1 MRSDA
6 SNCEGDRNVFEGPAR
21 ELRLVV
27 SMDFP
32 FIFMRLF
39 VAYLKVGHPGSNT
52 SISAAF
58 INADRPAGTILSY
71 GKDNSYGHPHSEV
84 VQRLTKVGSKIY
96 STAESGDITFTTNGT
111 THSASVKP
119 WYGTVVPK
127 PIEPKLHRNQSPS
140 LNSKT
145 RLRFR
150 FACNNW
156 CSYIIPKLYSN
167 AETLSSLELAYET
180 VEDWER
186 RGEGISFNPYIYNF
200 CRVDFSAD

>member
-1 MRSDA
+1 MFSR
-6 SNCEGDRNVFEGPAR
+6 DRLKGH
-21 ELRLVV
+21 RLVV
-27 SMDFP
+27 SMDLS

-119 WYGTVVPK
+119 WYGTVAPK
-127 PIEPKLHRNQSPS
+127 PIEPKLQPKSPS
-140 LNSKT
+140 K
-145 RLRFR
+145 
-150 FACNNW
+150 
-156 CSYIIPKLYSN
+156 PKPDLGSGLHVITG
-167 AETLSSLELAYET
+167 APT
-180 VEDWER
+180 
-186 RGEGISFNPYIYNF
+186 SFQNCTTMRKHYLL
-200 CRVDFSAD
+200 